1 MKTKK
6 QVKRLVA
13 SVEVHKHHILILE
26 AKLGELTKIVNNHG
40 CIKVQH

>member
-6 QVKRLVA
+6 KIKRLVA

-26 AKLGELTKIVNNHG
+26 AKLRELTKTVNNHG
-40 CIKVQH
+40 CSKVQH